1 MKGVAGHGP
10 CTSTNYLSA
19 TTQSSAESCPR
30 SALAGAGDKMDNCVA
45 VHPLT
50 TRLSRKQERYAGV
63 NAYLSCR
70 INVRLCYRKVTL
82 ATAVGRMRKREA

>member
-1 MKGVAGHGP
+1 
-10 CTSTNYLSA
+10 
-19 TTQSSAESCPR
+19 
-30 SALAGAGDKMDNCVA
+30 MDNCVA